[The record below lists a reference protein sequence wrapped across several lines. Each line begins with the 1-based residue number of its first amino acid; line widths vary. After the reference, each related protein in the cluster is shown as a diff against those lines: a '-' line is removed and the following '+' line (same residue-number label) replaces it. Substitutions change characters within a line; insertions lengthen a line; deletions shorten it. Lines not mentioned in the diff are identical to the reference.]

1 MNNKVIKILFKIALF
16 LIIFSIICS
25 SIISQDTYHLEI
37 CHDEDCIICTIIHIA
52 INIIN
57 IIFEINISIFFM
69 FLIMYILAKI
79 HKEFCIVSKNTLLFQ
94 KVMFNE

>member
-1 MNNKVIKILFKIALF
+1 MNKKIIKILFKIAF
-16 LIIFSIICS
+16 ILIIFSIMCS
-25 SIISQDTYHLEI
+25 SIISQDTHHLEI

-57 IIFEINISIFFM
+57 IIFEIRLSIFFM
-69 FLIMYILAKI
+69 FLIMYVLAKI
-79 HKEFCIVSKNTLLFQ
+79 HKEFCVVIKNTLLFQ